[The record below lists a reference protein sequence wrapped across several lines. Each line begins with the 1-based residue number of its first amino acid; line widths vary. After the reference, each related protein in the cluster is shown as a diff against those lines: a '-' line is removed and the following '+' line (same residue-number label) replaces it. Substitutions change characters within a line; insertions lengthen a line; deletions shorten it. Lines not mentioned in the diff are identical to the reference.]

1 MSPTFT
7 EEELAAMQAVA
18 WGDDVGARPNLQL
31 TLLSLLARHPDLVME
46 PPRLPWACGEALL
59 RTWELTDAG
68 RALLAD
74 LGRLPPHPNHHRP
87 RVVA

>member
-7 EEELAAMQAVA
+7 EEDLAAMQAVA
-18 WGDDVGARPNLQL
+18 WGDDVGARPNLHL
-31 TLLSLLARHPDLVME
+31 TLLSLLARHPELVVE
-46 PPRLPWACGEALL
+46 PPRVPFTCGDAIL
-59 RTWELTDAG
+59 RTWELTEAG

-74 LGRLPPHPNHHRP
+74 LGRLPPNPNDQRP